1 MNNNLLSEGYEFF
14 DPSAFTEDFSFF
26 FPQIEQFPDIS
37 QDLFNFSEL
46 DNIKS
51 SQAYQLFDQVFQN
64 YTKEMIGYIP
74 APGSSPFP
82 ANEANHCENPRRFLS
97 RNIKIGTIT
106 SEERRVKIEK
116 FLAKRKRRVYTK
128 KISYVCRKMVADTRE
143 RYKGRFVSKKT
154 PIKNEIGEQLEGN

>member
-14 DPSAFTEDFSFF
+14 DPSVFTEEFPFF
-26 FPQIEQFPDIS
+26 FPQIEQYPEIS
-37 QDLFNFSEL
+37 QDLFNFSEF
-46 DNIKS
+46 DCMKS

-64 YTKEMIGYIP
+64 YTKDLIGHIP
-74 APGSSPFP
+74 AP
-82 ANEANHCENPRRFLS
+82 ANISIPLKSDNDCKNSRRLAS
-97 RNIKIGTIT
+97 RNIKIGTIST
-106 SEERRVKIEK
+106 EERRIKIEK

-154 PIKNEIGEQLEGN
+154 LSKNAIDEQI